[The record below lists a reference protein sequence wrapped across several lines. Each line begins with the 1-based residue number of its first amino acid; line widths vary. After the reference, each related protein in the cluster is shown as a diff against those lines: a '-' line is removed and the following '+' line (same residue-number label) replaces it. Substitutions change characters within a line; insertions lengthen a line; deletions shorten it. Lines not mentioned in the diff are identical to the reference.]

1 MSFSRNV
8 KDHAQSRQAQ
18 PGSAYYPVA
27 TTDWGVLAP
36 GTVGTAFTAA
46 KLTNNGSGGSLATS
60 TGAFKV
66 SFVTAIGE
74 SLASAEATISVT
86 GGPSGSVTVSIS
98 GLTLNQT
105 NGQPVIGWRVYSG
118 NGSGNEVANIT
129 SAGLN
134 GQALT
139 SLTTQRGA
147 SISYIPIAT
156 TSVTVQVYGTG
167 SAPPAVDTSGI
178 QLAALPNV
186 AANGTSD
193 QQIKV
198 PVSLN
203 IGRPTLW
210 DRPNATADAA
220 GLSLDAIDIVAPL
233 YPGTGQVVSAGVLIV
248 INNTLWIASVGG
260 TTGSSVPNFAG
271 TTTLYGTLVDNSVTW
286 TNLGRWHVATLRW
299 SNSSGSAAQ
308 PTANEFDFWQP

>member
-1 MSFSRNV
+1 M
-8 KDHAQSRQAQ
+8 
-18 PGSAYYPVA
+18 PGGAWYPVA
-27 TTDWGVLAP
+27 RSDWGVLAP
-36 GTVGTAFTAA
+36 GTIGTAFTAA

-60 TGAFKV
+60 TGAFKIT
-66 SFVTAIGE
+66 FVTAIGE
-74 SLASAEATISVT
+74 SLPSAEATISVT

-118 NGSGNEVANIT
+118 NGAGNEAANIT

-134 GQALT
+134 AQALT

-147 SISYIPIAT
+147 VISYIPIAT

-167 SAPPAVDTSGI
+167 ATVPVVDTSGI

-186 AANGTSD
+186 AANSTSD
-193 QQIKV
+193 QQIKI
-198 PVSLN
+198 PVTFNTSK
-203 IGRPTLW
+203 GTQVF
-210 DRPNATADAA
+210 RPNATADPT
-220 GLSLDAIDIVAPL
+220 GVSLDALDIVAPL
-233 YPGTGQVVSAGVLIV
+233 YPGTGQSVTAGALIV
-248 INNTLWIASVGG
+248 INNTLWQATVGG
-260 TTGSSVPNFAG
+260 TTAGTVPNFSG
-271 TTTLYGTLVDNSVTW
+271 ITTLYGTLTDNTVTW

-308 PTANEFDFWQP
+308 ATANEYDFWQQ

>member
-1 MSFSRNV
+1 MSISTAV
-8 KDHAQSRQAQ
+8 KDHAFSRA
-18 PGSAYYPVA
+18 PNPVSAWYPVA
-27 TTDWGVLAP
+27 RSDWGVLAP
-36 GTVGTAFTAA
+36 GTVGNTFTASN
-46 KLTNNGSGGSLATS
+46 LTNVGSGGSLATS

-66 SFVTAIGE
+66 TFVTAIGE
-74 SLASAEATISVT
+74 SLPSAEATVSVT

-105 NGQPVIGWRVYSG
+105 NAQPVIGWRVYSG
-118 NGSGNEVANIT
+118 NGSGNEQANIT

-139 SLTTQRGA
+139 ALTTQRGA

-167 SAPPAVDTSGI
+167 ATVPVVDTSGI
-178 QLAALPNV
+178 QLAALPKV
-186 AANGTSD
+186 GANTTSD

-198 PVSLN
+198 PV
-203 IGRPTLW
+203 RFDPAKVTQVV
-210 DRPNATADAA
+210 RPNATADAA
-220 GLSLDAIDIVAPL
+220 GLSLDAVDITAPL
-233 YPGTGQVVSAGVLIV
+233 YPGTGQSATAGQLIV
-248 INNTLWIASVGG
+248 INNTLWQCTVAG

-271 TTTLYGTLVDNSVTW
+271 NTTLYGTLVDNGATW

-299 SNSSGSAAQ
+299 SNASGSAAQ
-308 PTANEFDFWQP
+308 PAANEFDFCQP

>member
-1 MSFSRNV
+1 
-8 KDHAQSRQAQ
+8 
-18 PGSAYYPVA
+18 
-27 TTDWGVLAP
+27 VLAP

-86 GGPSGSVTVSIS
+86 GGPSGSVTVSIA

-118 NGSGNEVANIT
+118 NGSGNELANIT

-147 SISYIPIAT
+147 VISFIPIAT

-167 SAPPAVDTSGI
+167 AAAPAVDTSGI

-186 AANGTSD
+186 AANTTGD

-198 PVSLN
+198 PVVFNPSKL
-203 IGRPTLW
+203 TQFL
-210 DRPNATADAA
+210 RPNATADTA
-220 GLSLDAIDIVAPL
+220 GLSLDAVDIVSPI
-233 YPGTGQVVSAGVLIV
+233 YPGTGQSVSAGVLIV
-248 INNTLWIASVGG
+248 INNTLWQCTVAG

-271 TTTLYGTLVDNSVTW
+271 STTLYGTLTDNTVTW

-299 SNSSGSAAQ
+299 SNAAGSAAQ
-308 PTANEFDFWQP
+308 PAANEFDFWQP